1 LIVLLRILSDN
12 DPAAVQVIKR
22 FPCRIG
28 RGSSN
33 DLRLEQAGVWDRHL
47 ELQLIPTEGIAAS
60 VLPGA
65 LATFNGEQLDRKV
78 LRNGDVIQLGAAKLQ
93 FWLSPTRQRSFR
105 VRESLTWIALATLCA
120 AQIILIYQLL
130 R

>member
-1 LIVLLRILSDN
+1 MTVQLRILSDS
-12 DPAAVQVIKR
+12 DPAAVQVVKR

-28 RGSSN
+28 RSSSA

-47 ELQLIPTEGIAAS
+47 ELQLVPADGIAVV

-65 LATFNGEQLDRKV
+65 LATFNGEQLERKI
-78 LRNGDVIQLGAAKLQ
+78 LRNGDVIELGAAKLQ

-120 AQIILIYQLL
+120 AQIFLIYQLL